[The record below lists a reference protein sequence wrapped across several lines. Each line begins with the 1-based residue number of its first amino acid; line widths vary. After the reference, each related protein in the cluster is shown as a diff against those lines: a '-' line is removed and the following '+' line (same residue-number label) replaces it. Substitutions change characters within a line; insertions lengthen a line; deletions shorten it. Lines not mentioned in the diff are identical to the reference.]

1 MDSAFKRRWDWE
13 YVAISYKE
21 PHSSLFEID
30 IDGEKYSWIKFIQK
44 VNAKIF
50 DLTKSEDKEIGN
62 FFIKCSIN
70 DKLFK
75 SKVMFYLWNEVLR
88 DEVDNGKYFFYYKDG
103 DENKM
108 FTFKRLY
115 EPDATDVLK
124 GFMAYL
130 GVKDSETE

>member
-1 MDSAFKRRWDWE
+1 
-13 YVAISYKE
+13 
-21 PHSSLFEID
+21 
-30 IDGEKYSWIKFIQK
+30 
-44 VNAKIF
+44 
-50 DLTKSEDKEIGN
+50 
-62 FFIKCSIN
+62 
-70 DKLFK
+70 
-75 SKVMFYLWNEVLR
+75 MFYLWNEVLR